1 MWNYKKM
8 KVWQRADV
16 LSKEIHGLT
25 LLFPKFE
32 KWELG
37 GQMRRSSA
45 SVPDNISEGSK
56 KTTEK
61 SFIKFLDDAKGS
73 LAELETQV
81 GRAFE
86 VGYFNEEVER
96 KYLNELNEI
105 DKMLNGVKRY
115 LKKKIW
121 EAEEKRKKEKGL
133 SGKG

>member
-8 KVWQRADV
+8 KVWQRADI
-16 LSKEIHGLT
+16 LAKEIHGLT
-25 LLFPKFE
+25 LSFPKFE

-56 KTTEK
+56 KTTDK
-61 SFIKFLDDAKGS
+61 FFIKFLNDAKGS

-81 GRAFE
+81 GRAKE
-86 VGYFNEEVER
+86 VGYFNDEVER
-96 KYLNELNEI
+96 KYLDELNEI
-105 DKMLNGVKRY
+105 DKMLNGTIRF

-121 EAEEKRKKEKGL
+121 EKEGEKRKMI
-133 SGKG
+133 SCV